1 MTLANFIFS
10 TLLKRGQVLGAIFSL
25 KKKTLFWKDYVIR
38 ESKQGA
44 TKVVIRCE
52 NGGENRGVP
61 IYLNKMTITE
71 HNSSSLATGL
81 LNNICTFVY
90 YFVSWP
96 TFVLKVENFFKFL
109 FISLDVEFP

>member
-1 MTLANFIFS
+1 MHLEIGNDSCQFYFFS
-10 TLLKRGQVLGAIFSL
+10 PFPSGVKSWEQFFPFTKRPY
-25 KKKTLFWKDYVIR
+25 FWKDYVIV

-71 HNSSSLATGL
+71 HNS
-81 LNNICTFVY
+81 
-90 YFVSWP
+90 
-96 TFVLKVENFFKFL
+96 
-109 FISLDVEFP
+109 

>member
-10 TLLKRGQVLGAIFSL
+10 TLPKRGQVLGAIFPF
-25 KKKTLFWKDYVIR
+25 KKKTLFWKDYVIQ

-71 HNSSSLATGL
+71 HNS
-81 LNNICTFVY
+81 
-90 YFVSWP
+90 
-96 TFVLKVENFFKFL
+96 
-109 FISLDVEFP
+109 

>member
-10 TLLKRGQVLGAIFSL
+10 TLPKRGQVLGAIFFPL
-25 KKKTLFWKDYVIR
+25 KKTLFWKDYVIQ

-71 HNSSSLATGL
+71 HNS
-81 LNNICTFVY
+81 
-90 YFVSWP
+90 
-96 TFVLKVENFFKFL
+96 
-109 FISLDVEFP
+109 

>member
-1 MTLANFIFS
+1 MHLEIGNDSCQFYFFHPSQAGS
-10 TLLKRGQVLGAIFSL
+10 SLGAIFSL
-25 KKKTLFWKDYVIR
+25 KKKTLFWKDYVIQ

-71 HNSSSLATGL
+71 HNS
-81 LNNICTFVY
+81 
-90 YFVSWP
+90 
-96 TFVLKVENFFKFL
+96 
-109 FISLDVEFP
+109 